1 MQATLIENASVINEG
16 KRFAADVFIDQGVI
30 KAILAAGQGKKS
42 LSNHTFKVIDASGK
56 LLIPGIIDDQ
66 VHFREP
72 GMTYKADIKTE
83 SRAAVAGG
91 ITSFM
96 EMPNTIPNTLTQ
108 SLLQHKYELA
118 AAQSMAN
125 FSFYMGASNDNL
137 KELAKTDP
145 GNVCGIKVFM
155 GASTGNM
162 LVDDQQTLEG
172 IFAEAPTIVAVHCEH
187 EPTIRKNN
195 QHYQQVYKDTA
206 TASLHPLIRSAEA
219 CYKSSSQAVE
229 LAEKYGTSLHI
240 LHLSTAKETTLFSNK
255 IPLAEK
261 KITAEV
267 CLHHLWFNEADYA
280 LKGNLIKWNPAVK
293 TENDRLKLWEALL
306 DGRLDVVATD
316 HAPHTLEEKSRPY
329 FEVPS
334 GGPMVQHLLLGMLEM
349 TNKGMISLET
359 MVEKMCHNP
368 AILFK
373 INQRGFIREGYFA
386 DLVLISE
393 KESNTV
399 TKENILYKC
408 GWSPLEGTTFSHQIT
423 HTFINGE
430 LAYENGKFKEDV
442 KGMRLQFNR

>member
-1 MQATLIENASVINEG
+1 MSAILIKNATVINEG
-16 KRFAADVFIDQGVI
+16 KSFAADIFVNQGVI
-30 KAILAAGQGKKS
+30 KNIWDSGEGEQAIAQKNYA
-42 LSNHTFKVIDASGK
+42 VIDATGK

-72 GMTYKADIKTE
+72 GLTYKAELKTE

-108 SLLQHKYELA
+108 SLLQDKYELA
-118 AAQSMAN
+118 AVQSMAN
-125 FSFYMGASNDNL
+125 YSFYMGASNDNL
-137 KELAKTDP
+137 KEVAKTNP
-145 GNVCGIKVFM
+145 KNVCGIKVFM
-155 GASTGNM
+155 GSSTGNM
-162 LVDDQQTLEG
+162 LVDDQKALEG
-172 IFAEAPTIVAVHCEH
+172 IFAEAPTLVAVHCEH
-187 EPTIRKNN
+187 EPTIRANN
-195 QHYQQVYKDTA
+195 HLFQQKYKTTA
-206 TASLHPLIRSAEA
+206 TANLHPLIRNAEA

-229 LAEKYGTSLHI
+229 LAEKNDTRLHV
-240 LHLSTAKETTLFSNK
+240 LHLSTAMETALFSNK

-267 CLHHLWFNEADYA
+267 CLHHLWFNENDYK

-329 FEVPS
+329 FEAPS

-349 TNKGMISLET
+349 TKKGMISLEK

-368 AILFK
+368 AILFQ
-373 INQRGFIREGYFA
+373 IHRRGFIREGYFA
-386 DLVLISE
+386 DLVLIAE
-393 KESNTV
+393 NDPETV
-399 TKENILYKC
+399 SKDNILYKC
-408 GWSPLEGTTFSHQIT
+408 GWSPLEGTTFTHRIT

>member
-1 MQATLIENASVINEG
+1 MGAILIENANLINEG
-16 KRFAADVFIDQGVI
+16 KRFTADVLIDQGVI
-30 KAILAAGQGKKS
+30 KKISASGKGKIAV
-42 LSNHTFKVIDASGK
+42 LQKDLKTIDATGK
-56 LLIPGIIDDQ
+56 LLIPGLIDDQ

-72 GMTYKADIKTE
+72 GLTYKADIKTE
-83 SRAAVAGG
+83 SRAAAAGG

-108 SLLQHKYELA
+108 SLLQDKYELA
-118 AAQSMAN
+118 AAQSMTN
-125 FSFYMGASNDNL
+125 YSFYMGASNDNL
-137 KELAKTDP
+137 KEVAKTDP
-145 GNVCGIKVFM
+145 KNVCGIKVFM
-155 GASTGNM
+155 GSSTGNM
-162 LVDDQQTLEG
+162 LVDDQQTLQG

-187 EPTIRKNN
+187 EPMIRENN
-195 QHYQQVYKDTA
+195 QFYQQKFKETA
-206 TASLHPLIRSAEA
+206 TASLHPLIRNAEA

-229 LAEKYGTSLHI
+229 LAKKYGTHLHV
-240 LHLSTAKETTLFSNK
+240 LHLSTAMETALFSNK

-267 CLHHLWFNEADYA
+267 CLHHLWFNENDYKQ
-280 LKGNLIKWNPAVK
+280 KGNLIKWNPAVK

-329 FEVPS
+329 FEAPS

-349 TNKGMISLET
+349 SKKGMIPLET

-368 AILFK
+368 AILFR
-373 INQRGFIREGYFA
+373 IHRRGFIREGYFA
-386 DLVLISE
+386 DLVLIAE
-393 KESNTV
+393 NEPETV
-399 TKENILYKC
+399 TKDNILYKC
-408 GWSPLEGTTFSHQIT
+408 GWSPLEGTTFSHRIT

-430 LAYENGKFKEDV
+430 LAYENGIFKEDI

>member
-1 MQATLIENASVINEG
+1 MSAILIKNASLINEG
-16 KRFAADVFIDQGVI
+16 KRFVADVLIDQGVI
-30 KAILAAGQGKKS
+30 KTISAAGKGKHEITEKG
-42 LSNHTFKVIDASGK
+42 LRIIDATGK
-56 LLIPGIIDDQ
+56 LLIPGVIDDQ

-72 GMTYKADIKTE
+72 GLTYKAEIKTE

-108 SLLQHKYELA
+108 SLLQDKYELA
-118 AAQSMAN
+118 AMQSMAN

-137 KELAKTDP
+137 KEVAKTNPKD
-145 GNVCGIKVFM
+145 VCGIKVFM
-155 GASTGNM
+155 GSSTGNM
-162 LVDDQQTLEG
+162 LVDDQQTLQG

-187 EPTIRKNN
+187 EPTIRENN
-195 QHYQQVYKDTA
+195 QLFQQKYKETG
-206 TASLHPLIRSAEA
+206 TASLHPLIRNAEA

-229 LAEKYGTSLHI
+229 LAEKYGTRLHV
-240 LHLSTAKETTLFSNK
+240 LHLSTAIETALFSNK

-267 CLHHLWFNEADYA
+267 CLHHLWFNENDYK

-329 FEVPS
+329 FEAPS

-349 TNKGMISLET
+349 TKKGMLSLET

-368 AILFK
+368 AILFQ
-373 INQRGFIREGYFA
+373 IHQRGFIREGYFA
-386 DLVLISE
+386 DLVLIAE
-393 KESNTV
+393 NEPETV
-399 TKENILYKC
+399 SKDNILYKC
-408 GWSPLEGTTFSHQIT
+408 GWSPLEGTTFSYQIT

-430 LAYENGKFKEDV
+430 LAYENGNFKEDV